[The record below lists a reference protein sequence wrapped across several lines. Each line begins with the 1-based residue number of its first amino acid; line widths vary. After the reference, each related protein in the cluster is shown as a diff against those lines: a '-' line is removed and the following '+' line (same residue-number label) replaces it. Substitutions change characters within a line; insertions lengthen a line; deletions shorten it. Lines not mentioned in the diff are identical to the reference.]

1 MIQGIGQGSGDLNVE
16 LINSVV
22 KHIEL
27 AQSDLIERMLKMS
40 IEARIHSV
48 HAEGIGEVVDAY
60 A

>member
-1 MIQGIGQGSGDLNVE
+1 MIQGISQGSSDLNIE

-40 IEARIHSV
+40 IETRIHSLQ
-48 HAEGIGEVVDAY
+48 AEGIGEVVDAY